1 MAESIPTLYLIA
13 TPIGNLEDITMRAV
27 RVLREV
33 DLVLCEDTRVTR
45 KLLSA
50 YDIKKPLES
59 YHQHSTPA
67 KLATIGD
74 VLESGKNIAFVS
86 DAGTPGISDP
96 GGMLVRAVVQRF
108 GDGVRIVPIP
118 GANAALAALSVSG
131 FFTDRFRFLGFPPHK
146 KGRKTFFRS
155 IAEIPEA
162 VVLYESKYRIEKAL
176 EELEQDIG
184 ERQIVVAR
192 ELTKQF
198 ESIYR
203 GTPSECLL
211 ALKNDDM
218 RGEFVVVISP
228 IKT

>member
-1 MAESIPTLYLIA
+1 MTESIPTVYLIA

-27 RVLREV
+27 RMLREV
-33 DLVLCEDTRVTR
+33 DLVLCEDTRVAR

-59 YHQHSTPA
+59 YHQHSAPA
-67 KLATIGD
+67 KLVAIGD
-74 VLESGKNIAFVS
+74 MLAGGKSIAFVS

-96 GGMLVRAVVQRF
+96 GGMLVRTLVERF
-108 GDGVRIVPIP
+108 GDAIRIVPIP
-118 GANAALAALSVSG
+118 GASAVLAALSISG

-146 KGRKTFFRS
+146 KGRKTFFQT

-162 VVLYESKYRIEKAL
+162 VVLYESKHRIEKAL
-176 EELEQDIG
+176 EALTSTIG
-184 ERQIVVAR
+184 MRQIVVAR

-203 GTPSECLL
+203 GTAPECLA

-218 RGEFVVVISP
+218 RGEFVVVIAP
-228 IKT
+228 AKV